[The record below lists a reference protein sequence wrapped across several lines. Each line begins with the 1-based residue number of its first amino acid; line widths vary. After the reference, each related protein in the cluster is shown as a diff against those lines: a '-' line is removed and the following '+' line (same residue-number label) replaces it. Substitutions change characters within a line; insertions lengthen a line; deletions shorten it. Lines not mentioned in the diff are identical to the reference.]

1 MNAPFSGND
10 GMHLCTPPLCQQGK
24 EKILTI
30 IVAALKPRTSL
41 RKLPSLFPKRT
52 LSGLLDFF
60 LAIRT

>member
-1 MNAPFSGND
+1 
-10 GMHLCTPPLCQQGK
+10 MHSAALSAGK